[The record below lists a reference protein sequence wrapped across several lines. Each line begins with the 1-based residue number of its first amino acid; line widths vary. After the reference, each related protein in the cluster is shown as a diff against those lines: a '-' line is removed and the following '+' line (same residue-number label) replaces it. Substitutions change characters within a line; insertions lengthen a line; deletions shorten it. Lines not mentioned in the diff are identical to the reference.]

1 MRRKT
6 HHRLALQ
13 ELKKPERLVDLAEH
27 QQAKVRELEAR
38 SEQELAI
45 AIQQC
50 YPAGNGD
57 LVVIVDQA
65 GAGTDAVDVSI
76 TIGYETVT
84 V

>member
-1 MRRKT
+1 MAIK
-6 HHRLALQ
+6 
-13 ELKKPERLVDLAEH
+13 RLVNWTG
-27 QQAKVRELEAR
+27 
-38 SEQELAI
+38 
-45 AIQQC
+45 